1 LRGLSAKRNCSPH
14 HPNIAQ
20 IYGVVG
26 AASLDDAGVASEARR
41 GAAVHGLVMEL
52 VEGPTLADRIKEG
65 PIPVNEALAIARQ
78 IAAALEAAHDQGII
92 HRDLKPANIKVDH
105 EGIGV
110 QPYPGPGEKVRVS
123 TSGGGEPL
131 WSRNGRE
138 LFYRSSTSDRQQFL
152 SAPVTSVSPFRTD
165 TPRVLFE
172 STTFEYDS
180 TVPIRSWDVSPD
192 GRFLLLR
199 YAPSA
204 DKPVTSMQIVLNCT
218 EELKRRAPER

>member
-1 LRGLSAKRNCSPH
+1 
-14 HPNIAQ
+14 
-20 IYGVVG
+20 
-26 AASLDDAGVASEARR
+26 
-41 GAAVHGLVMEL
+41 
-52 VEGPTLADRIKEG
+52 
-65 PIPVNEALAIARQ
+65 
-78 IAAALEAAHDQGII
+78 
-92 HRDLKPANIKVDH
+92 
-105 EGIGV
+105 
-110 QPYPGPGEKVRVS
+110 
-123 TSGGGEPL
+123 
-131 WSRNGRE
+131 
-138 LFYRSSTSDRQQFL
+138 L